1 MSITRIHAIK
11 ATVKKSIDYIT
22 DPDKT
27 DDKNLVYTFGTSL
40 ENAAS
45 TFRLEHEKHSGRD
58 TNLAYHLIQS
68 FAPGEVSPEE
78 AHDIGRELADR
89 LLQGRYSYVISTHTD
104 RDHIHNHLVFCAANN
119 IDYHKYHDCKQT
131 YWNIRHLSDQLCE
144 EHNLSVICS
153 DQPNR
158 KKYKQWL

>member
-11 ATVKKSIDYIT
+11 ATVKKSIEYIT

-45 TFRLEHEKHSGRD
+45 TFRLEHENHSGRD

-68 FAPGEVSPEE
+68 FAPGEVAPDE
-78 AHDIGRELADR
+78 AHDIGKERDR
-89 LLQGRYSYVISTHTD
+89 PCMDRRWQTH
-104 RDHIHNHLVFCAANN
+104 R
-119 IDYHKYHDCKQT
+119 
-131 YWNIRHLSDQLCE
+131 LSHGWSAM
-144 EHNLSVICS
+144 EHEPRWHRPPSAHT
-153 DQPNR
+153 
-158 KKYKQWL
+158 

>member
-11 ATVKKSIDYIT
+11 ATVKKSIEYIT

-45 TFRLEHEKHSGRD
+45 TFRLEHENHSGRD

-68 FAPGEVSPEE
+68 FAPGEVSPDE
-78 AHDIGRELADR
+78 AHDIGKELADR
-89 LLQGRYSYVISTHTD
+89 LLGGKYTYVLSTHID
-104 RDHIHNHLVFCAANN
+104 RGHVHNHLIFCSVDN
-119 IDYHKYHDCKQT
+119 IDHKKYHSCKESYRT
-131 YWNIRHLSDQLCE
+131 IRRINDEICAD
-144 EHNLSVICS
+144 HNLSVI
-153 DQPNR
+153 QENN
-158 KKYKQWL
+158 